1 MGFSLWCLLW
11 LQNTDLGVHGFSN
24 CGTRASL
31 TVAHRLSCPA
41 AYGILVPQAGI
52 EPVSPVLEGGFLS
65 TGPPGKSLYIVYLH
79 IPCFLINT

>member
-11 LQNTDLGVHGFSN
+11 LQSTDSGVHGFSN
-24 CGTRASL
+24 CGTWASL

-52 EPVSPVLEGGFLS
+52 EPVV
-65 TGPPGKSLYIVYLH
+65 
-79 IPCFLINT
+79 PCVGR